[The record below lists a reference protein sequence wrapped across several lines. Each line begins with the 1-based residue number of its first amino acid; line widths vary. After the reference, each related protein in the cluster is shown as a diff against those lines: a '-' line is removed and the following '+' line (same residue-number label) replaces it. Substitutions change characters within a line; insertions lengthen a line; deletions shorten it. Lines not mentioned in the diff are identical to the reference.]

1 MMTSETK
8 DSAVLFYYEW
18 EESFEELSD
27 SEYRQMIQAIQKYAK
42 TGELPKFE
50 DRTMRSVFK
59 LVRKAIDRNTERY
72 DKKCQKN
79 KENGRLGGAP
89 KGNQNAKR
97 KTTETTQNN
106 RTVEKTTETTLRER
120 ERERERV
127 PERDPEPE
135 RGRGGVEPAEPD
147 TTTTTQLQEAIVE
160 IWNSHD
166 FVQKIKRVDSPQKRW
181 ERTEMAIAVA
191 GGKKEFLHQ
200 LQTLDEHAYLRN
212 QPDQGYKVIYDW
224 LTAPENFQSFLEGR
238 YKDARGDA
246 KKYEGWEVVE
256 FG

>member
-1 MMTSETK
+1 MAKKGQKHSTLFPHSWFMALEK
-8 DSAVLFYYEW
+8 LPDDVAGRIYKAVHRLDITGEKTI
-18 EESFEELSD
+18 FEEGTIEYILFEQYAFQTSSFKESYAEECKNR
-27 SEYRQMIQAIQKYAK
+27 SEAAK
-42 TGELPKFE
+42 AREA
-50 DRTMRSVFK
+50 
-59 LVRKAIDRNTERY
+59 RKAQQSTTKNLVAQAVPDRSGG
-72 DKKCQKN
+72 DVSGMDM
-79 KENGRLGGAP
+79 NGMDVSG
-89 KGNQNAKR
+89 
-97 KTTETTQNN
+97 
-106 RTVEKTTETTLRER
+106 
-120 ERERERV
+120 
-127 PERDPEPE
+127 
-135 RGRGGVEPAEPD
+135 GGVSGEDVSD

-166 FVQKIKRVDSPQKRW
+166 FVQKIKRVDSPAKRW

-200 LQTLDEHAYLRN
+200 LQTLDQHAYLKN
-212 QPDQGYKVIYDW
+212 QPEQGYKVIYDW

>member
-1 MMTSETK
+1 MAESQSKKNSTIFPHAWYISLEKLPDDVAGRIYKAVQLLDITGEMTK
-8 DSAVLFYYEW
+8 
-18 EESFEELSD
+18 FEEGSIEDILFS
-27 SEYRQMIQAIQKYAK
+27 QYAFQTK
-42 TGELPKFE
+42 GFKKSYAETCEN
-50 DRTMRSVFK
+50 RS
-59 LVRKAIDRNTERY
+59 KA
-72 DKKCQKN
+72 
-79 KENGRLGGAP
+79 
-89 KGNQNAKR
+89 AK
-97 KTTETTQNN
+97 
-106 RTVEKTTETTLRER
+106 ER
-120 ERERERV
+120 EAAKKHKKHNEAQANSFVDDRSGVDRIGKDRIGEDV
-127 PERDPEPE
+127 S
-135 RGRGGVEPAEPD
+135 GGGVSGEDASD

-166 FVQKIKRVDSPQKRW
+166 FVQKIKRVDSPAKRW

-200 LQTLDEHAYLRN
+200 LQTLDEHAYLKN

>member
-42 TGELPKFE
+42 SGELPKFE

-79 KENGRLGGAP
+79 KENGKLGGAP

-106 RTVEKTTETTLRER
+106 RTVKKTTETTLPER
-120 ERERERV
+120 ERE
-127 PERDPEPE
+127 PERD
-135 RGRGGVEPAEPD
+135 RGREYKPVVSPPAD
-147 TTTTTQLQEAIVE
+147 TTTTTAPDLDE
-160 IWNSHD
+160 IMTVWNCQPVTRPIIKIGDSGKRHD
-166 FVQKIKRVDSPQKRW
+166 
-181 ERTEMAIAVA
+181 RTEMAVAVA
-191 GGKKEFLHQ
+191 GGHGAFLNAIRSLKNQ
-200 LQTLDEHAYLRN
+200 AYFQNR
-212 QPDQGYKVIYDW
+212 QKDGYKVEYDW
-224 LTAPENFQSFLEGR
+224 FVDPENFQNVLEGKYAKSR
-238 YKDARGDA
+238 DKFGD
-246 KKYEGWEVVE
+246 GWEVVD

>member
-1 MMTSETK
+1 MKK
-8 DSAVLFYYEW
+8 DTYIVFGEW
-18 EESFEELSD
+18 ED
-27 SEYRQMIQAIQKYAK
+27 D
-42 TGELPKFE
+42 FE
-50 DRTMRSVFK
+50 DLNDQELAALTRAFFKYVRRGEKSTFKDRMVRSCW
-59 LVRKAIDRNTERY
+59 RKVQQAEDRANAAY
-72 DKKCQKN
+72 DEKCEQNRRNGKK
-79 KENGRLGGAP
+79 GGAP
-89 KGNQNAKR
+89 VGNRNATKQP
-97 KTTETTQNN
+97 KTTENN
-106 RTVEKTTETTLRER
+106 RTVEKTTETTL
-120 ERERERV
+120 
-127 PERDPEPE
+127 PNPNPNPNPDPNPN